1 MEKER
6 LQLIK
11 SEVETQIE
19 QIDKIYDRIEL
30 RKEKKDIVY
39 LESLAYQLH
48 NLYCAF
54 ENMFEIVADYFENN
68 IDEKKRYHREL
79 LWRMTVPIEGVR
91 PALLSEDSY
100 KLLDSLRSFRHFFRH
115 AYIYELDPKKVALIF
130 DDTLK
135 LKFLYLNDIKRFLK
149 QLGA

>member
-115 AYIYELDPKKVALIF
+115 AYIYELDPKKVALIL